1 MSDNLQQSNQ
11 RLLLRMVVV
20 VVAMFGFGFAMVP
33 IYNVICDI
41 TGLNGKTGV
50 LNAADVDG
58 KVDVSRTVTV
68 EFIANLNETMPW
80 EFRPTVT
87 RMEVHPG
94 AVNTTSYY
102 ARNKTDHVMVGQ
114 AIPSVMPGKAAQ
126 HFNKTECFC
135 FTQQR
140 FEAGQEMDM
149 PVRFVVDRDLPADIK
164 VMTLSYTFFDI
175 TDRAGSNEPHKI
187 ASVKTNN

>member
-1 MSDNLQQSNQ
+1 MSYALQQSNQ

-50 LNAADVDG
+50 LKEAELDG
-58 KVDVSRTVTV
+58 RVDVSRTVTV
-68 EFIANLNETMPW
+68 EFIASLNETMPW

-94 AVNTTSYY
+94 AINSTSYF
-102 ARNKTDHVMVGQ
+102 ARNKTDQAMVGQ
-114 AIPSVMPGKAAQ
+114 AIPSVMPGRAAQ

-135 FTQQR
+135 FTQQ
-140 FEAGQEMDM
+140 FFAAGQEMDM

-175 TDRAGSNEPHKI
+175 TDKADSSEQQKI
-187 ASVKTNN
+187 ASVTTNN